1 MKKIIFCISSLFACT
16 SLYAVPNPTDQFCQ
30 LYAITAA
37 QIMMDRQSN
46 VSKFVALNNANKS
59 IVAKSKNGVQGLA
72 KLVDLAYQI
81 PIAETQENKKLVI
94 NTFADTTA
102 ERCFAVNKK

>member
-46 VSKFVALNNANKS
+46 TPKFVALNNANKS
-59 IVAKSKNGVQGLA
+59 IIAKSKNSVQGLMT
-72 KLVDLAYQI
+72 LVDLAYQI
-81 PIAETQENKKLVI
+81 PIAKTQEAQKLAI
-94 NTFADTTA
+94 NTFADTAA
-102 ERCFAVNKK
+102 ERCFVVNKK